1 MAIILCFLCN
11 VFCRIY
17 VHGFPGGASGKES
30 VCQCR
35 RHKRCRFNPQVG
47 KIPWRRKW
55 QPTPVFLWRIPWT
68 EEPGGLQSI
77 GSHRVGHNWS
87 DLART
92 HICTY
97 VCAQWFSHVWLRV
110 TPWTA
115 ACQTP
120 LSMESSRQECWSRLP
135 FPPPGELPDPG
146 TESVSPASA
155 ASFFTTEPPAKSKLL
170 SYHFNIFHDFK
181 ACPRVSF

>member
-1 MAIILCFLCN
+1 MVIS
-11 VFCRIY
+11 
-17 VHGFPGGASGKES
+17 GSASGDEPA
-30 VCQCR
+30 CQCR
-35 RHKRCRFNPQVG
+35 RHKRRSFHPWVG
-47 KIPWRRKW
+47 K
-55 QPTPVFLWRIPWT
+55 TPLEEDTATHSSILAWRILWM

-120 LSMESSRQECWSRLP
+120 LSMESSRQEHWSRLP

-146 TESVSPASA
+146 IEPVSPASA

-170 SYHFNIFHDFK
+170 SYRFNIFHDFK